1 VRREGSGGLVVATA
15 LGDRSFA
22 LEFAGAMKDEF
33 HGSFCFFG
41 GGGGVRVFPVRA
53 GAILTGRKAPAAK
66 ETNAARISGDFF
78 RTNRDATGAAAQG
91 AAQEF
96 CKSENPQL
104 EKERIYMLKTLTK
117 HKMARGWHGPA
128 AAILG
133 IMLSPCLVWA
143 QDNNVQPTQP
153 SSAQGKAAKAKTAT
167 DDVSAVDTTDVPP
180 VVSSAAD
187 STNANAD
194 QSGSGSPQTASA
206 SSPLQ
211 NSSSQA
217 SAQQTA
223 TQNPPQDHVLEGNF
237 FQRLAQFYRQDWN
250 GTNPSTPLPPKRGL
264 PAPLDSPPFPSSD
277 WGYGGSPDIGA
288 PDGNT
293 YPLMSALKLDNSR
306 IKVYGWVAT
315 SINFS
320 TSANNNFPVSYDIFP
335 DKIELNQAVLYVER
349 LPDTVQT
356 DHFDWGFHLTAFEG
370 IDYRFTTAKGYF
382 SQQLL
387 ASNKQYGF
395 DPVLEYFDLYFPV
408 KDGLDIRVGRFLSV
422 PGIEAQLAPN
432 NFNMT
437 HSLLYTIDHFTDT
450 GIYASLKLNP
460 QWIIQAGVSC
470 SHDVA
475 CWTSDA
481 TPSAIFCLNY
491 STASNNNNFYGCA
504 NGINSGKY
512 AYNNLQ
518 DYDFTWYHKFNSKWN
533 MATETWYMYERD
545 VPNVAGN
552 VANPVPIELGANGA
566 FCKPGVLRCT
576 APEWAIVNYV
586 NREIN
591 SKFFVGF
598 RSDFLDD
605 KKGQRTGFATKY
617 TENTL
622 YATKYIGTTVMIRPE
637 LRFDHSWD
645 LAAYN
650 NGKARNQLFFGMDL
664 IYKF

>member
-1 VRREGSGGLVVATA
+1 MSRFQSRFKRA
-15 LGDRSFA
+15 LI
-22 LEFAGAMKDEF
+22 
-33 HGSFCFFG
+33 FCFLALAFTQYPCLAQSRNETAG
-41 GGGGVRVFPVRA
+41 QPV
-53 GAILTGRKAPAAK
+53 GAENLQVTPTAINNFVETDSTAA
-66 ETNAARISGDFF
+66 EPF
-78 RTNRDATGAAAQG
+78 AAASLPWLNDIFANEESPINPPQFTLDG
-91 AAQEF
+91 A
-96 CKSENPQL
+96 
-104 EKERIYMLKTLTK
+104 
-117 HKMARGWHGPA
+117 
-128 AAILG
+128 
-133 IMLSPCLVWA
+133 
-143 QDNNVQPTQP
+143 
-153 SSAQGKAAKAKTAT
+153 
-167 DDVSAVDTTDVPP
+167 
-180 VVSSAAD
+180 SAA
-187 STNANAD
+187 
-194 QSGSGSPQTASA
+194 A
-206 SSPLQ
+206 SSPSLG
-211 NSSSQA
+211 NSDAQSTAQ
-217 SAQQTA
+217 SANGQTSGI
-223 TQNPPQDHVLEGNF
+223 NKNYVLRGNF
-237 FQRLAQFYRQDWN
+237 FQRLVQFYQQDWA

-277 WGYGGSPDIGA
+277 WIYGGAPDIGA

-293 YPLMSALKLDNSR
+293 YPLMSALGLNDSR
-306 IKVYGWVAT
+306 TKVYGWVAT

-320 TSANNNFPVSYDIFP
+320 TSEHNNFPVSYDIFP
-335 DKIELNQAVLYVER
+335 NKIELNQAVVYIER

-395 DPVLEYFDLYFPV
+395 DPVLEYLDLYFPV
-408 KDGLDIRVGRFLSV
+408 KDGLNIRIGRFLSV

-432 NFNMT
+432 NYNMT
-437 HSLLYTIDHFTDT
+437 HSLLYTIDPFTDS
-450 GIYASLKLNP
+450 GIYASLKLNK
-460 QWIIQAGVSC
+460 QWIVQLGLSC

-475 CWTSDA
+475 CWTPDA

-491 STASNNNNFYGCA
+491 STASNNDNFYGCA
-504 NGINSGKY
+504 NGINGGKY

-518 DYDFTWYHKFNSKWN
+518 DYDFTWYHKFNSKWH

-552 VANPVPIELGANGA
+552 VANPITPEIGANGA
-566 FCKPGVLRCT
+566 FCRNGVLRCT
-576 APEWAIVNYV
+576 APEYAVVNYV
-586 NREIN
+586 NRQIN
-591 SKFFVGF
+591 SKFMIGF

-622 YATKYIGTTVMIRPE
+622 YATKYIGTTVMLRPE

>member
-1 VRREGSGGLVVATA
+1 
-15 LGDRSFA
+15 
-22 LEFAGAMKDEF
+22 
-33 HGSFCFFG
+33 
-41 GGGGVRVFPVRA
+41 
-53 GAILTGRKAPAAK
+53 
-66 ETNAARISGDFF
+66 
-78 RTNRDATGAAAQG
+78 
-91 AAQEF
+91 
-96 CKSENPQL
+96 
-104 EKERIYMLKTLTK
+104 MLKTLTK

-128 AAILG
+128 AAVFC
-133 IMLSPCLVWA
+133 IMVSPCSVWA
-143 QDNNVQPTQP
+143 QNSVQQTQP
-153 SSAQGKAAKAKTAT
+153 SNAQSPDTNAKTAADNT
-167 DDVSAVDTTDVPP
+167 SAADTTAAPP
-180 VVSSAAD
+180 ALPSAAD
-187 STNANAD
+187 SADANVD
-194 QSGSGSPQTASA
+194 QSGSGSSQTASA
-206 SSPLQ
+206 ASPQQ
-211 NSSSQA
+211 NSSAQA
-217 SAQQTA
+217 STQQTA
-223 TQNPPQDHVLEGNF
+223 TQNPSQDHVLEGNF

-250 GTNPSTPLPPKRGL
+250 GTNPAGPTIKKRGL

-277 WGYGGSPDIGA
+277 WIYGGAPDIGA

-293 YPLMSALKLDNSR
+293 YPLMSALHLENSR

-320 TSANNNFPVSYDIFP
+320 TSAQNNFPVSYDIFP
-335 DKIELNQAVLYVER
+335 DKIELNQAVVYIER

-395 DPVLEYFDLYFPV
+395 DPVLEYLDLYFPV
-408 KDGLDIRVGRFLSV
+408 KAGLNIRIGRFLSV

-432 NFNMT
+432 NYNMT
-437 HSLLYTIDHFTDT
+437 HSLLYTIDPFTDT
-450 GIYASLKLNP
+450 GIYASLKLNS
-460 QWIIQAGVSC
+460 QWMIQAGISC

-475 CWTSDA
+475 CWTTDA

-491 STASNNNNFYGCA
+491 STASNNDNFYGCA

-518 DYDFTWYHKFNSKWN
+518 DYDFTWYHKFNSKWH

-566 FCKPGVLRCT
+566 FCRAGVLRCT
-576 APEWAIVNYV
+576 APEWAVVNYV
-586 NREIN
+586 NRNIN
-591 SKFFVGF
+591 PKFFVGF

>member
-1 VRREGSGGLVVATA
+1 MSRFQSHFKRALMFCVLAPAFAQYPCLAQSSNETAGQPVAAENLQVTPTA
-15 LGDRSFA
+15 INNFVETSSTAAEPFAVANLPWLNDIFVTEESPINPTKFA
-22 LEFAGAMKDEF
+22 LDGA
-33 HGSFCFFG
+33 S
-41 GGGGVRVFPVRA
+41 
-53 GAILTGRKAPAAK
+53 
-66 ETNAARISGDFF
+66 
-78 RTNRDATGAAAQG
+78 AAA
-91 AAQEF
+91 
-96 CKSENPQL
+96 
-104 EKERIYMLKTLTK
+104 
-117 HKMARGWHGPA
+117 
-128 AAILG
+128 
-133 IMLSPCLVWA
+133 
-143 QDNNVQPTQP
+143 
-153 SSAQGKAAKAKTAT
+153 
-167 DDVSAVDTTDVPP
+167 
-180 VVSSAAD
+180 
-187 STNANAD
+187 
-194 QSGSGSPQTASA
+194 
-206 SSPLQ
+206 
-211 NSSSQA
+211 SSSSLGNSDPQSTA
-217 SAQQTA
+217 QSANGQTSGI
-223 TQNPPQDHVLEGNF
+223 NKNYVLRGNF
-237 FQRLAQFYRQDWN
+237 FQRLVQFYQQDWA

-277 WGYGGSPDIGA
+277 WIYGGAPDIGA

-293 YPLMSALKLDNSR
+293 YPLMSALGLNDSR
-306 IKVYGWVAT
+306 VKVYGWIAT

-320 TSANNNFPVSYDIFP
+320 TSEHNNFPVSYDIFP
-335 DKIELNQAVLYVER
+335 NKIELNQAVVYIER

-387 ASNKQYGF
+387 KFNRQYGF
-395 DPVLEYFDLYFPV
+395 DPVLEYLDLYFPV
-408 KDGLDIRVGRFLSV
+408 KDGLNIRIGRFLSV

-432 NFNMT
+432 NYNMT
-437 HSLLYTIDHFTDT
+437 HSLLYTIDPFTDT
-450 GIYASLKLNP
+450 GIYASLKLNK
-460 QWIIQAGVSC
+460 QWMVQVGLSC

-475 CWTSDA
+475 CWTPDA

-491 STASNNNNFYGCA
+491 STASNNDNFYGCA

-518 DYDFTWYHKFNSKWN
+518 DYDFTWYHKFNAKWH
-533 MATETWYMYERD
+533 MGTETWYMYERD

-552 VANPVPIELGANGA
+552 VPNPITTEIGANGA
-566 FCKPGVLRCT
+566 FCKAGQLRCT
-576 APEWAIVNYV
+576 APEYAIVNYV

-591 SKFFVGF
+591 SKFFIGF

-622 YATKYIGTTVMIRPE
+622 YATKYIGTTIMLRPE

-650 NGKARNQLFFGMDL
+650 NGKARNQLFFGLDL

>member
-1 VRREGSGGLVVATA
+1 MSGRTWWFLQVAVA
-15 LGDRSFA
+15 AAAVMMFSGVA
-22 LEFAGAMKDEF
+22 
-33 HGSFCFFG
+33 HGQDAS
-41 GGGGVRVFPVRA
+41 
-53 GAILTGRKAPAAK
+53 TTDSAAVAAD
-66 ETNAARISGDFF
+66 NAASNGAQNVNNSS
-78 RTNRDATGAAAQG
+78 TNLAANSNSADGGAAA
-91 AAQEF
+91 
-96 CKSENPQL
+96 L
-104 EKERIYMLKTLTK
+104 
-117 HKMARGWHGPA
+117 PA
-128 AAILG
+128 SG
-133 IMLSPCLVWA
+133 NSVPDDS
-143 QDNNVQPTQP
+143 QQPA
-153 SSAQGKAAKAKTAT
+153 SSSTSTAPK
-167 DDVSAVDTTDVPP
+167 PP
-180 VVSSAAD
+180 D
-187 STNANAD
+187 NANYV
-194 QSGSGSPQTASA
+194 
-206 SSPLQ
+206 LQ
-211 NSSSQA
+211 
-217 SAQQTA
+217 
-223 TQNPPQDHVLEGNF
+223 GNF
-237 FQRLAQFYRQDWN
+237 FQRLAQFYKQDWA
-250 GTNPSTPLPPKRGL
+250 GTNPSTPLAAKRGL
-264 PAPLDSPPFPSSD
+264 PAPLDSGPFPSAD

-293 YPLMSALKLDNSR
+293 YPLMSALGLSNSR
-306 IKVYGWVAT
+306 TKVYGWVAT

-320 TSANNNFPVSYDIFP
+320 TSGQNNFPVTYDIFP
-335 DKIELNQAVLYVER
+335 NKIEVNQAVVYIER

-356 DHFDWGFHLTAFEG
+356 DHFDWGFHLTSFWG

-395 DPVLEYFDLYFPV
+395 DPVLEYVDLYFPV
-408 KDGLDIRVGRFLSV
+408 KDGLNIRVGRFLSV

-432 NFNMT
+432 NYNMT
-437 HSLLYTIDHFTDT
+437 HSLLYSIDPFTDT
-450 GIYASLKLNP
+450 GVYATLKLNP
-460 QWIIQAGVSC
+460 QWIVQFGVSGG
-470 SHDVA
+470 HDVA
-475 CWTSDA
+475 LWTSDA
-481 TPSAIFCLNY
+481 KASGIFCLNY
-491 STASNNNNFYGCA
+491 STASNKDNFYGCA
-504 NGINSGKY
+504 NGINDGKY

>member
-1 VRREGSGGLVVATA
+1 MSRFQSHFKRALMFCVLAPAFAQYPCLAQSSNETAGQPVAAENLQVTPTA
-15 LGDRSFA
+15 INNFVETSSTAAEPFAVANLPWLNDIFVTEESPINPTKFA
-22 LEFAGAMKDEF
+22 LDGA
-33 HGSFCFFG
+33 S
-41 GGGGVRVFPVRA
+41 
-53 GAILTGRKAPAAK
+53 
-66 ETNAARISGDFF
+66 
-78 RTNRDATGAAAQG
+78 AAA
-91 AAQEF
+91 
-96 CKSENPQL
+96 
-104 EKERIYMLKTLTK
+104 
-117 HKMARGWHGPA
+117 
-128 AAILG
+128 
-133 IMLSPCLVWA
+133 
-143 QDNNVQPTQP
+143 
-153 SSAQGKAAKAKTAT
+153 
-167 DDVSAVDTTDVPP
+167 
-180 VVSSAAD
+180 
-187 STNANAD
+187 
-194 QSGSGSPQTASA
+194 
-206 SSPLQ
+206 
-211 NSSSQA
+211 SSSSLGNSDPQSTA
-217 SAQQTA
+217 QSANGQTSGI
-223 TQNPPQDHVLEGNF
+223 NKNYVLRGNF
-237 FQRLAQFYRQDWN
+237 FQRLVQFYQQDWA

-277 WGYGGSPDIGA
+277 WIYGGAPDIGA

-293 YPLMSALKLDNSR
+293 YPLMSALGLNDSR
-306 IKVYGWVAT
+306 VKVYGWIAT

-320 TSANNNFPVSYDIFP
+320 TSEHNNFPVSYDIFP
-335 DKIELNQAVLYVER
+335 NKIELNQAVVYIER

-387 ASNKQYGF
+387 KFNRQYGF
-395 DPVLEYFDLYFPV
+395 DPVLEYLDLYFPV
-408 KDGLDIRVGRFLSV
+408 KDGLNIRIGRFLSV

-432 NFNMT
+432 NYNMT
-437 HSLLYTIDHFTDT
+437 HSLLYTIDPFTDT
-450 GIYASLKLNP
+450 GIYASLKLNK
-460 QWIIQAGVSC
+460 QWMVQVGLSC

-475 CWTSDA
+475 CWTPDA

-491 STASNNNNFYGCA
+491 STASNNDNFYGCA

-518 DYDFTWYHKFNSKWN
+518 DYDFTWYHKFNAKWH
-533 MATETWYMYERD
+533 MGTETWYMYERD

-552 VANPVPIELGANGA
+552 VPNPITTEIGANGA
-566 FCKPGVLRCT
+566 FCKAGKLRCT
-576 APEWAIVNYV
+576 APEYAIVNYV

-591 SKFFVGF
+591 SKFFIGF

-622 YATKYIGTTVMIRPE
+622 YATKYIGTTIMLRPE

-650 NGKARNQLFFGMDL
+650 NGKARNQLFFGLDL

>member
-1 VRREGSGGLVVATA
+1 MLRFQSRFKRALIFCFLALAFMQYPCLAQSRNEAAGQPVGAENLQVTPTAINNLVETSSNAAEPFAAASLPWLNDIFATEE
-15 LGDRSFA
+15 SPINPSEFA
-22 LEFAGAMKDEF
+22 LDGA
-33 HGSFCFFG
+33 S
-41 GGGGVRVFPVRA
+41 
-53 GAILTGRKAPAAK
+53 
-66 ETNAARISGDFF
+66 
-78 RTNRDATGAAAQG
+78 
-91 AAQEF
+91 
-96 CKSENPQL
+96 
-104 EKERIYMLKTLTK
+104 
-117 HKMARGWHGPA
+117 
-128 AAILG
+128 
-133 IMLSPCLVWA
+133 
-143 QDNNVQPTQP
+143 
-153 SSAQGKAAKAKTAT
+153 TA
-167 DDVSAVDTTDVPP
+167 
-180 VVSSAAD
+180 
-187 STNANAD
+187 
-194 QSGSGSPQTASA
+194 A
-206 SSPLQ
+206 SSSSLG
-211 NSSSQA
+211 NSDPQSTAQ
-217 SAQQTA
+217 SANGQTSGV
-223 TQNPPQDHVLEGNF
+223 NKNYVLRGNF
-237 FQRLAQFYRQDWN
+237 FQRLVQFYQQDWA

-277 WGYGGSPDIGA
+277 WIYGGAPDIGA

-293 YPLMSALKLDNSR
+293 YPLMSALGLNDSR
-306 IKVYGWVAT
+306 TKVYGWVAT

-320 TSANNNFPVSYDIFP
+320 TSAHNNFPVSYDIFP
-335 DKIELNQAVLYVER
+335 NKIELNQAVVYIER
-349 LPDTVQT
+349 QPDTVQT

-395 DPVLEYFDLYFPV
+395 DPVLEYLDLYFPV
-408 KDGLDIRVGRFLSV
+408 KDGLNIRIGRFLSV

-432 NFNMT
+432 NYNMT
-437 HSLLYTIDHFTDT
+437 HSLLYTIDPFTDS
-450 GIYASLKLNP
+450 GIYASLKLNK
-460 QWIIQAGVSC
+460 QWIVQLGLSC

-475 CWTSDA
+475 CWTPDA

-491 STASNNNNFYGCA
+491 STASNNDNFYGCA

-518 DYDFTWYHKFNSKWN
+518 DYDFTWYHKFNSKWHT
-533 MATETWYMYERD
+533 ATEAWYMYERD

-552 VANPVPIELGANGA
+552 VANPITPEIGANGA
-566 FCKPGVLRCT
+566 FCRTGVLRCT
-576 APEWAIVNYV
+576 APEYAIVNYV

-591 SKFFVGF
+591 SKFMIGF

-622 YATKYIGTTVMIRPE
+622 YATKYIGTTIMLRPE
-637 LRFDHSWD
+637 LRFDHSWN